1 VDTGGMVSF
10 ILMVLGAILVV
21 VGVLALLTVIH
32 ISVAWWLLLIVG
44 IGLILVGWY
53 LRTRPPSVV

>member
-1 VDTGGMVSF
+1 MVSF